1 MKKQLGQIPL
11 PKRKTSK
18 LKSVGEAREKFT
30 GSADLKITNER
41 KHIENGNVLV
51 EHLVDENVN
60 YDIVSSF
67 NVDITNRNQGED
79 LDESI
84 QINEVGKHNKFRE
97 DLSQEKLRVNLTAG
111 NMIDL
116 SHNRLLNE
124 KIIQT
129 FQQMLKIQYPNAN
142 GLQDPVLGQALI
154 LAVYQTI
161 PLVQLLHGGLH
172 WIAISTYNCKEGEVF
187 LMDSMFRGRVAHLTK
202 RQICNSQTLLI
213 VGHLFIHI
221 PLK

>member
-1 MKKQLGQIPL
+1 M
-11 PKRKTSK
+11 
-18 LKSVGEAREKFT
+18 
-30 GSADLKITNER
+30 
-41 KHIENGNVLV
+41 
-51 EHLVDENVN
+51 
-60 YDIVSSF
+60 
-67 NVDITNRNQGED
+67 DITNRNQGED

-172 WIAISTYNCKEGEVF
+172 WGICSSISRWSKIW
-187 LMDSMFRGRVAHLTK
+187 HL
-202 RQICNSQTLLI
+202 QNENALTLLSSRTWTI
-213 VGHLFIHI
+213 PIFTCDRNHRKYIHKSISIALFGNCRI
-221 PLK
+221 PWATSDIRLIDKKM